1 MGWILFGTF
10 FFLLLIGVPVGLAVG
25 IAALTIFIL
34 NGIPLQMV
42 PQTFFEGSSSY
53 ALVAVPFFILAGDI
67 LARGGISER
76 ILAIAEATIG
86 RLRGG
91 LAIVATMASMFIAA
105 ISGSGAATTAA
116 VGAALLPEMN
126 KKKYDTDF
134 SAALIAS
141 SGCIGVVIPP
151 SVPMVLYAVIAGESV
166 AKLFMGG
173 FIPGTLM
180 GVGLIFY
187 AVWYSKKQDYPASE
201 KLPRK
206 GGRGQ
211 ALLASLWGLMTP
223 VIILGG
229 IFSGYFTPSEAAAI
243 AVDYTLLIGWL
254 IYRSLDFKKFYEL
267 VVGAGVTSALI
278 MFIIGTAKIFG
289 WGLAF
294 YQIPE
299 AVAKSMIGIAGN
311 DFFLIYLMINIIIL
325 IAGCFM
331 ETASC
336 FDHSDPH
343 LPSPH
348 CRGGRQPDPFR
359 SHPDHRPGHRHDHPP
374 HGHRYLCG
382 QRDQRTIPGADQQGH
397 LAHGHRPH
405 HRPVHLHLFPL
416 VCHGV
421 AENFYGRPVSP
432 GILAGQFRHPKK
444 RICKA
449 FSAKSGHLCLLPLT

>member
-1 MGWILFGTF
+1 MGWLLFGSF
-10 FFLLLIGVPVGLAVG
+10 FLLLLIGVPVGLAVG
-25 IAALTIFIL
+25 LSALLIFVVS
-34 NGIPLQMV
+34 GIPLQMV

-86 RLRGG
+86 RIRGG
-91 LAIVATMASMFIAA
+91 LGIVATCASMFIAA

-116 VGAALLPEMN
+116 VGASLLPEMN

-141 SGCIGVVIPP
+141 SGTIGVVIPP

-173 FIPGTLM
+173 FIPGSLM

-187 AVWYSKKQDYPASE
+187 AVWYSHRQGYPASE
-201 KLPRK
+201 KLP
-206 GGRGQ
+206 GRIV
-211 ALLASLWGLMTP
+211 ARRFFDSLWGLATP

-229 IFSGYFTPSEAAAI
+229 IFAGYFTPSEAAAI
-243 AVDYTLLIGWL
+243 AVDYTLLIAWL
-254 IYRSLDFKKFYEL
+254 VYRSLTFRRFYEL

-294 YQIPE
+294 YEIPE
-299 AVAKSMIGIAGN
+299 AVARSMITIAGN
-311 DFFLIYLMINIIIL
+311 SVPLIYLMIDVIVL

-331 ETASC
+331 ETASALIILTPI
-336 FDHSDPH
+336 FLPLIAAVGGDPIH
-343 LPSPH
+343 FGVVLTIGLAIGMATPPMAINIFVASAIS
-348 CRGGRQPDPFR
+348 GRTLEQISRAIWPMVVI
-359 SHPDHRPGHRHDHPP
+359 
-374 HGHRYLCG
+374 L
-382 QRDQRTIPGADQQGH
+382 IVM
-397 LAHGHRPH
+397 L
-405 HRPVHLHLFPL
+405 L
-416 VCHGV
+416 VCTYFPWFVMVLPKIFMGV
-421 AENFYGRPVSP
+421 
-432 GILAGQFRHPKK
+432 K
-444 RICKA
+444 
-449 FSAKSGHLCLLPLT
+449 

>member
-1 MGWILFGTF
+1 MGWILFGS
-10 FFLLLIGVPVGLAVG
+10 FFLLLLLGVPVGLAVG
-25 IAALTIFIL
+25 LAALIIFVI

-86 RLRGG
+86 RIRGG
-91 LAIVATMASMFIAA
+91 LAIVATLASMFIAA

-116 VGAALLPEMN
+116 VGASLLPAMN

-151 SVPMVLYAVIAGESV
+151 SVPMVLYAVIASESV

-173 FIPGTLM
+173 FIPGTIM
-180 GVGLIFY
+180 GVGLIIY
-187 AVWYSKKQDYPASE
+187 AIWYSNKHGYPASE
-201 KLPRK
+201 KLPAK
-206 GGRGQ
+206 EVGRRF
-211 ALLASLWGLMTP
+211 LASLWGLMTP

-243 AVDYTLLIGWL
+243 AVDYTLLIGWI
-254 IYRSLDFKKFYEL
+254 IYRSLDFKRFYEL

-289 WGLAF
+289 WGLVF

-299 AVAKSMIGIAGN
+299 AVAKSMISVAGN
-311 DFFLIYLMINIIIL
+311 DYFWIYLMINIIIL

-331 ETASC
+331 ETASA
-336 FDHSDPH
+336 
-343 LPSPH
+343 L
-348 CRGGRQPDPFR
+348 
-359 SHPDHRPGHRHDHPP
+359 
-374 HGHRYLCG
+374 
-382 QRDQRTIPGADQQGH
+382 I
-397 LAHGHRPH
+397 
-405 HRPVHLHLFPL
+405 
-416 VCHGV
+416 
-421 AENFYGRPVSP
+421 
-432 GILAGQFRHPKK
+432 ILTPIF
-444 RICKA
+444 
-449 FSAKSGHLCLLPLT
+449 LPLIEAVGGNLIHFGVILTIGLAIGMTTPPMAIDIFVASAISGRSLEDISKAIWPMVIVLIIVLFICTYFPWFVMVLPRIFMGVQ

>member
-1 MGWILFGTF
+1 MGWVLFGSF
-10 FFLLLIGVPVGLAVG
+10 FFLLLLGVPVGLAVG
-25 IAALTIFIL
+25 LSALIIFII

-86 RLRGG
+86 RIRGG
-91 LAIVATMASMFIAA
+91 LAIVATLASMFIAA

-116 VGAALLPEMN
+116 VGASLLPEMN

-173 FIPGTLM
+173 FIPGTIM
-180 GVGLIFY
+180 GVGLITY
-187 AVWYSKKQDYPASE
+187 AIWYSNKHGYPASE
-201 KLPRK
+201 KLPPK
-206 GGRGQ
+206 EVGRRF
-211 ALLASLWGLMTP
+211 LASLWGLMTP

-254 IYRSLDFKKFYEL
+254 IYRSLNFKKFYEL

-299 AVAKSMIGIAGN
+299 AVAKSMISIAGN
-311 DFFLIYLMINIIIL
+311 DYFWIYLMINIIIL

-336 FDHSDPH
+336 
-343 LPSPH
+343 L
-348 CRGGRQPDPFR
+348 
-359 SHPDHRPGHRHDHPP
+359 
-374 HGHRYLCG
+374 
-382 QRDQRTIPGADQQGH
+382 I
-397 LAHGHRPH
+397 
-405 HRPVHLHLFPL
+405 
-416 VCHGV
+416 
-421 AENFYGRPVSP
+421 
-432 GILAGQFRHPKK
+432 ILTPIF
-444 RICKA
+444 
-449 FSAKSGHLCLLPLT
+449 LPLIEAVGGNLIHFGVILTIGLAIGMTTPPMAIDIFVASAISGRSLEDISKAIWPMVIVLIIALFICTYFPWFVMVLPRIFMGVQ